1 MPPLV
6 PSFLL
11 PKWLRDAPTP
21 LKLAL
26 LAPGLLVGAVL
37 GVVVNAIMVNLGGGN
52 QHLSSANGGFD
63 EWLLWIIVGGGLL
76 LGLGAGAFIYFGVG
90 LGADDFDEDDEE
102 SGSAGESGLL
112 EI

>member
-26 LAPGLLVGAVL
+26 LAPGMILGAVI
-37 GVVVNAIMVNLGGGN
+37 GIAVNAIMVNLGAGN
-52 QHLSSANGGFD
+52 QHLSSADGGLD
-63 EWLLWIIVGGGLL
+63 AWLIWIIVGAGLFI
-76 LGLGAGAFIYFGVG
+76 GLGIGGFVYIGVG
-90 LGADDFDEDDEE
+90 LGADEELAEDEDHQ
-102 SGSAGESGLL
+102 GETGML
-112 EI
+112 EV